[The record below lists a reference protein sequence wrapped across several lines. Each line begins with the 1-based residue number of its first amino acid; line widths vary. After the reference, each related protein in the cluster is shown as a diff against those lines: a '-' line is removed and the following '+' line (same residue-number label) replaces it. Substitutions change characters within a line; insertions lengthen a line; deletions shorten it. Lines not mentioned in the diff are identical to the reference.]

1 MRSET
6 ETKLR
11 DVEQALKGQQAKSK
25 QLING
30 LQKQVEEQSKARVRF
45 LYPWCCAQW
54 LNGRAL
60 DAKTEGPW
68 GGALLASLRCVLEQ
82 EH

>member
-30 LQKQVEEQSKARVRF
+30 LQKQVEEQSKARVRIILGVVF
-45 LYPWCCAQW
+45 QPINCDNSY
-54 LNGRAL
+54 
-60 DAKTEGPW
+60 GPVTY
-68 GGALLASLRCVLEQ
+68 RIR
-82 EH
+82 

>member
-45 LYPWCCAQW
+45 LCPWY
-54 LNGRAL
+54 GRSSGHVVFAHATKFKI
-60 DAKTEGPW
+60 DNNFQTA
-68 GGALLASLRCVLEQ
+68 
-82 EH
+82 

>member
-1 MRSET
+1 MITIVDLKQFCDLFCLILAIQDSLRTELERESAVRSET

-45 LYPWCCAQW
+45 FLHT
-54 LNGRAL
+54 G
-60 DAKTEGPW
+60 
-68 GGALLASLRCVLEQ
+68 
-82 EH
+82 